1 MIRSVFAKIFLWFL
15 VAMLSSIAAL
25 FVTQWVLSSSVRQD
39 DPFVRTMRLQAE
51 LLRRGY
57 ESGGKAEL
65 AKLSAQLD
73 EIFPGKRHLVD
84 LKGQDLLTGED
95 KSQLVAKAVAP
106 GLFPRFTRPP
116 AVGLPIGD
124 GKYRYLIEVSGRA
137 PSLWS
142 TIPYSLWI
150 LLFVGV
156 LWYPFTKYLIAPVQQ
171 LRETVDRFG
180 RGDLT
185 VRTGSTRADEFGQV
199 SRAFDQMAERI
210 ETLLTA
216 ERRLLQDVSHEL
228 RTPLSRLGFAIE
240 LARTSNDREASLARI
255 RKEVDRLSALVGQLL
270 QVTRAEGDPGSRELE
285 EISLNGLLAEV
296 AEDAAWEAEI
306 RQVRIACRVTEQVTE
321 QVSVLGD
328 GELLRRAVEN
338 VVRNAIRY
346 APGNS
351 TVEVT
356 LDRDRGH
363 AFIRVRDQGP
373 GVAEQHLTEIFKPF
387 FREDVSRTGST
398 GGVGLGLAIVSR
410 AVNLHHGAVRAQNTQ
425 PGLMVEIELPAA
437 A

>member
-25 FVTQWVLSSSVRQD
+25 FVTQWFLSSSMRQD
-39 DPFVRTMRLQAE
+39 DPFVRMLRLQAE

-57 ESGGKAEL
+57 ETGGTAEL
-65 AKLSAQLD
+65 AKLSSQLD
-73 EIFPGKRHLVD
+73 EIFPGKRHFID
-84 LKGQDLLTGED
+84 RQGRDLLTGED
-95 KSQLVAKAVAP
+95 KSRMAAEARP
-106 GLFPRFTRPP
+106 PAMFPRFPRPA
-116 AVGLPIGD
+116 AVGLPIDG
-124 GKYRYLIEVSGRA
+124 GKYQYLIEIGNRP

-142 TIPYSLWI
+142 TVPYSLWI

-171 LRETVDRFG
+171 LRATVDRFG
-180 RGDLT
+180 RGDLS

-199 SRAFDQMAERI
+199 SRAFDQMADRI

-270 QVTRAEGDPGSRELE
+270 QVTRAEGDPGSREME
-285 EISLNGLLAEV
+285 DISLDGLLAEV

-306 RQVRIACRVTEQVTE
+306 RQVRITCRVAEPVN
-321 QVSVLGD
+321 VLGD

-346 APGNS
+346 APDNS

-356 LDRDRGH
+356 LARDHGH
-363 AFIRVRDQGP
+363 ALIRVRDQGP
-373 GVAEQHLTEIFKPF
+373 GVAEKHLTEIFKPF
-387 FREDVSRTGST
+387 FREDASRTGST

-410 AVNLHHGAVRAQNTQ
+410 AINLHHGCVRAQNAQ

>member
-25 FVTQWVLSSSVRQD
+25 FVTQWVLSSTVRQD
-39 DPFVRTMRLQAE
+39 DPFVRTLRLQAE

-65 AKLSAQLD
+65 VKLSGQLD
-73 EIFPGKRHLVD
+73 GIFPGKRYFIDRQGL
-84 LKGQDLLTGED
+84 DLLTGDD
-95 KSQLVAKAVAP
+95 KSQLAAKAVVP
-106 GLFPRFTRPP
+106 SMFPRFSRPP
-116 AVGLPIGD
+116 AVGLSVGD
-124 GKYRYLIEVSGRA
+124 GKYRYLIEMTGRV

-171 LRETVDRFG
+171 LRATVDRFG

-199 SRAFDQMAERI
+199 SRAFDQMADRI

-240 LARTSNDREASLARI
+240 LARTSADREASLARI

-270 QVTRAEGDPGSRELE
+270 QVTRAEGDPGSRDMED
-285 EISLNGLLAEV
+285 ISLDGLLAEV

-306 RQVRIACRVTEQVTE
+306 RQVRISCRVAEPVH
-321 QVSVLGD
+321 VLGD
-328 GELLRRAVEN
+328 TELLRRAVEN

-346 APGNS
+346 APDNS

-356 LDRDRGH
+356 LARDHGH
-363 AFIRVRDQGP
+363 AVIRVRDQGP

-387 FREDVSRTGST
+387 FREDVSRTGAT

-410 AVNLHHGAVRAQNTQ
+410 AINLHHGTVRAENAQ

>member
-15 VAMLSSIAAL
+15 VAMVSSIAAL
-25 FVTQWVLSSSVRQD
+25 VATQWVVSSSVRQD
-39 DPFVRTMRLQAE
+39 DPFVRTLRLQAE

-57 ESGGKAEL
+57 EAGGQAEL
-65 AKLSAQLD
+65 VKLASQID
-73 EIFPGKRHLVD
+73 GIFPGKRYFVD
-84 LKGQDLLTGED
+84 RQGRDLLTGED
-95 KSQLVAKAVAP
+95 RSQLAAKAQP
-106 GLFPRFTRPP
+106 PSMFPRFPRPA
-116 AVGLPIGD
+116 AVGLIVGD
-124 GKYRYLIEVSGRA
+124 GKYQYLIELGSRP
-137 PSLWS
+137 PSLWG
-142 TIPYSLWI
+142 TIPSSLWI
-150 LLFVGV
+150 LLFVGA

-171 LRETVDRFG
+171 LRATLERFG

-199 SRAFDQMAERI
+199 SRAFDQMADRI

-228 RTPLSRLGFAIE
+228 RTPLSRLGFAVE
-240 LARTSNDREASLARI
+240 LARTSPDREASLARI

-285 EISLNGLLAEV
+285 EISLDGLLAEV

-306 RQVRIACRVTEQVTE
+306 RHVRITCRVTEP
-321 QVSVLGD
+321 VSVLGD
-328 GELLRRAVEN
+328 GELLRRALEN

-346 APGNS
+346 APDNS

-356 LDRDRGH
+356 LDRDHGH

-373 GVAEQHLTEIFKPF
+373 GVAEQHLKEIFKPF